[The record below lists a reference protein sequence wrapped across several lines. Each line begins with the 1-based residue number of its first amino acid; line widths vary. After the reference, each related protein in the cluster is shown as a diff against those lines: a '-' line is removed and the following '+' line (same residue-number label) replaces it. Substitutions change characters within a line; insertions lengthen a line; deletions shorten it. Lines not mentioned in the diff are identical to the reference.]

1 MQVSA
6 FMMISSMVK
15 AGQIKAYAV
24 FFGQFSPLSHFV
36 PVKSLDSIVI
46 RDLFLG

>member
-15 AGQIKAYAV
+15 ADQIKAYAV
-24 FFGQFSPLSHFV
+24 FCQFSPLSHFV
-36 PVKSLDSIVI
+36 PVKTLDSIVI